1 MKFEQKLREW
11 IASTW
16 SGRMLGIELSPVSHA
31 ERLISMA
38 GGFLAILLLI
48 VLEQHLLGE
57 TGAAMLIGSM
67 GASAVL
73 LFAVPHGALSQ
84 PWAVIIGHV
93 VSAAVGVTCA
103 RWVSDPTLAAALA
116 VGLAIA
122 VMHYLRAIHPP
133 GGATALTAVIGGPQV
148 AELGYA
154 FVVTPVLVNA
164 LLMTVT
170 AVAINAAFVWRRY
183 PVALAR
189 TPGGQRQGDDEDAMS
204 HADFVSALKR
214 IGTFVDISESEF
226 LALRTMMREEAARRR
241 LKPEEVRLGSYYSNG
256 ADGADFC
263 VRRVVDQESD
273 LPDGRVIWK
282 VVAGLNREQTGIST
296 RSEFA
301 NWACCEVQRAET
313 AWMRKP
319 PVATT

>member
-1 MKFEQKLREW
+1 MEFEQKLREW
-11 IASTW
+11 IAATW
-16 SGRMLGIELSPVSHA
+16 SCRMLGIELSPVSHA
-31 ERLISMA
+31 EGLISMA
-38 GGFLAILLLI
+38 GGFLVILLLI

-214 IGTFVDISESEF
+214 IGTFVDISETEF
-226 LALRTMMREEAARRR
+226 LALRTMMREAAARRR
-241 LKPEEVRLGSYYSNG
+241 VKPEEVRLGRYYSNG
-256 ADGADFC
+256 ADGVGFC

-273 LPDGRVIWK
+273 LPNGRVIWR

-296 RSEFA
+296 RNEFA

-319 PVATT
+319 PVVTT

>member
-1 MKFEQKLREW
+1 MDFEQRLREW
-11 IASTW
+11 IAATW

-93 VSAAVGVTCA
+93 VSATVGVTCA

-241 LKPEEVRLGSYYSNG
+241 LKPEEVRLGNYYSNG
-256 ADGADFC
+256 ADGVDFC

-319 PVATT
+319 LVAKT